1 MKRILTV
8 LSLTFS
14 AIFCH
19 AQQSVPVSCASFLN
33 PQAKS
38 DVTIPF
44 RYTDEGVATP
54 LEWGL
59 DLAWFSEE
67 NVRTGVLYAG
77 KDLIDVVRLSFQP
90 TFGVVDGSLHKN
102 QLDTLNTRAN
112 IVRKWLK
119 KDVGL
124 YINCDHPRV
133 DAWYNSTS
141 VSSLERGKRWA
152 KLIDLSIDYYKSK
165 GLTNWVGIM
174 PFNEPDYGW
183 GQGANGQT
191 KNDFRSICQV
201 FKTDEAY
208 KDKYADVRLCG
219 GNTLNNDK
227 ALEWWKYSKDYL
239 DEGNTHQL
247 AGEFDTFAEFYEE
260 LTQAGHHAT
269 ADELHNVMECMVGAE
284 YGLQTG
290 IWWGTN
296 EYTRT
301 QFMKATYHRNPGKRL
316 AYAEHRPNWT
326 AASIYRHADG
336 QVQAFGG
343 MSERQSATTRYEFVA
358 TDRPV
363 WYDGQRGRNHVMHL
377 PGGTGYQQGQTNA
390 EVTVNVQSGRDVMPQ
405 ITEGVYKLVNVNSGL
420 IAGYSS
426 KPTSGWTSLTQ
437 RKNNNTYKYLQWK
450 VTPIHKTG
458 DFSYYHF
465 VLNTDN
471 GMYMDVKD
479 WNYNSGADI
488 GVYPGDGNVLQQWYL
503 EYAGEGAFY
512 IRSRYSAKCLEVADS
527 KTTAGANICVADFT
541 GQPNQQWRFLP
552 ARVTPDQKAPA
563 APAEL
568 TATPQDNSVSLQWQ
582 APADKDVLE
591 YVVLRNGYVLAK
603 NLTTTD
609 FVDNEAE
616 ADSVYNY
623 SVYAID
629 KSFNYSEESN
639 LVSNVS
645 TLNQSELVQSLP
657 LDSTLTDAT
666 PNANHAALCGE
677 AKFVTNNEREA
688 LNLNGTD
695 NYVQLPYTVANHDAL
710 SVSMWLY
717 YRGGGQWQ
725 RAWDFGNDAEHYMFL
740 TTNCGSGPRF
750 AIKNGGAEE
759 TVTASQRLTTSKW
772 YHIVVTIG
780 DGTARLYINGELKG
794 ENTNITV
801 KPTDIRPAL
810 NYIGRSQFASDPMLR
825 AYVDEFRIY
834 NYALSAEEVQGLTTA
849 VAAPAVQERA
859 DAPAYDLNGM
869 RATQG
874 TRLQIQNGKKVLR

>member
-1 MKRILTV
+1 MKRILSV

-19 AQQSVPVSCASFLN
+19 AQQSAPVSCASFLN
-33 PQAKS
+33 PQTKS
-38 DVTIPF
+38 DVAVPY
-44 RYTDEGVATP
+44 RYTDEGVVTP
-54 LEWGL
+54 MEWGL
-59 DLAWFSEE
+59 DLAWLSEQ

-77 KDLIDVVRLSFQP
+77 KDLIDVIRLSFQP
-90 TFGVVDGSLHKN
+90 TFSVADGTFSKN
-102 QLDTLNTRAN
+102 QSDTLNLRAN

-119 KDVGL
+119 SDVGL
-124 YINCDHPRV
+124 YINCDHPYV
-133 DAWYNSTS
+133 NDWYNSS
-141 VSSLERGKRWA
+141 ALSSQERGKRWA
-152 KLIDLSIDYYKSK
+152 KLIDMSIDYYKSK

-183 GQGANGQT
+183 DQGASGQT

-201 FKTDEAY
+201 FKTDETY

-219 GNTLNNDK
+219 GNTLNNDR
-227 ALEWWKYSKDYL
+227 ALEWWQYSKEYL

-247 AGEFDTFAEFYEE
+247 AGEFDTFAEFYEK
-260 LTQAGHHAT
+260 LTEAGHHAT

-316 AYAEHRPNWT
+316 AYVEHRPNWT
-326 AASIYRHADG
+326 AASVYRHVDG

-343 MSERQSATTRYEFVA
+343 MSERQSANTRYEFVA

-363 WYDGQRGRNHVMHL
+363 WYDGQRGRNYVMFL

-390 EVTVNVQSGRDVMPQ
+390 EITVNVQSGRDVMPQ
-405 ITEGVYKLVNVNSGL
+405 ITEGVYKLVNVNSGRV
-420 IAGYSS
+420 AGFSS

-437 RKNNNTYKYLQWK
+437 RANNNMYKYLQWK
-450 VTPIHKTG
+450 VTPLHISG
-458 DFSYYHF
+458 DFSYYSF

-471 GMYMDVKD
+471 GMYMDLKD

-488 GVYPGDGNVLQQWYL
+488 GVYPGDCNVLQQWYL

-512 IRSRYSAKCLEVADS
+512 IRSRYSTKCLEVEGS
-527 KTTAGANICVADFT
+527 KTTAGANICVGDFT

-552 ARVTPDQKAPA
+552 ANVTPDQKAPA
-563 APAEL
+563 APTEL
-568 TATPQDNSVSLQWQ
+568 TAIPQGNSVVLQWQ
-582 APADKDVLE
+582 ASADKDVRE

-603 NLTTTD
+603 NLTTTA

-616 ADSVYNY
+616 PDSLYTY

-639 LVSNVS
+639 LVSDVS
-645 TLNQSELVQSLP
+645 TLNTQEVVQYLP
-657 LDSTLTDAT
+657 LDSALSDVTL
-666 PNANHAALCGE
+666 NANHAALYGT
-677 AKFVTNNEREA
+677 ANYIVNNNRHV
-688 LNLNGTD
+688 LSMNGTD

-710 SVSMWLY
+710 SISMWLY
-717 YRGGGQWQ
+717 YRGGNQWQ
-725 RAWDFGNDAEHYMFL
+725 RAWDFGNDTEHYMFL

-759 TVTASQRLTTSKW
+759 NVTSSQRLSANKW
-772 YHIVVTIG
+772 HHIVVTIG
-780 DGTARLYINGELKG
+780 DGVARMYINGEQKG
-794 ENTNITV
+794 ENTKMTI
-801 KPTDIRPAL
+801 KPSDIRPAL
-810 NYIGRSQFASDPMLR
+810 NYIGRSQFVNDPLMR
-825 AYVDEFRIY
+825 AYVDDFRIY
-834 NYALSAEEVQGLTTA
+834 NYVLSPEEVQGLTTA
-849 VAAPAVQERA
+849 VATPSVQQSK

-869 RATQG
+869 RATES